1 MISDNIPLFLRS
13 ILEGDRPVQLS
24 LSQISGTNVQDT
36 TSLFYY
42 DAINDPLKS
51 TQQLNIDW
59 SKFDRHTFFSSAA
72 ANVNVAFDKIINGF
86 PFDGT
91 QQEFEAFLSK
101 LTGFE
106 KYVFE
111 SFPKYRGQLL
121 FSGTQIGEAGIG
133 GTYINVNDF
142 AGGLYPELSKNK
154 TGNSILDPKGNPLT
168 IEMQLFLP
176 DVNVIGKQV
185 ILQKSNGNNGFALL
199 LSSSNT
205 YPTGVFVVYS
215 GTNFVSATCPLERG
229 KFNHVCVTYHNDP
242 PSRYVSFFKNEK
254 LVDRSNKVS
263 LGDLSLGKSELIIG
277 SGSTI
282 NINNSLSSFS
292 YVPDQ
297 TFSGSID
304 ELRIFHSER
313 TISQQ
318 SAYAK
323 RSIYASPD
331 LKLYYRFNEPPPPLS
346 SDGSVDSIVL
356 DSSGNS
362 LHSSITN
369 FTSAL
374 RESAD
379 NTLNPIKNENNLTI
393 PVLFPGYA
401 DVVQLNQDL
410 LTSASIYDETNPNLI
425 TRLIPQ
431 HYLLEGQAFDSQT
444 TVEGDLSNSEY
455 QGSSIPGSGQLGSS
469 QIMLTFLYTWAKFFD
484 DVKLFVDNFSLIDH
498 VDYETNET
506 VPNNFLNRLF
516 EKFGFTLPKQF
527 FTDSTLEQYVEG
539 VNIDFETSIS
549 DNSLK
554 YIQTQLMRRILNELQ
569 TIIRSK
575 GTLHSIKTFFRSL
588 GIDPDTNLRIREHGG
603 PTERQL
609 TFARD
614 KKTEIK
620 PMLMFSGSS
629 YVHSP
634 FLVNDRIEPGYPYVS
649 LTSNDNILTS
659 GSWTV
664 EGIVKYTT
672 NIIDSL
678 RGDQSICRL
687 AVTGSNVSNGGVIA
701 NLVATKND
709 SDAILNLY
717 LRPGTDAVNSPLKTL
732 TLTVPNFF
740 DVEYDKWNF
749 SFGRFRN
756 DEIVS
761 AVSSSYF
768 LRAACQNFGEILS
781 YVTTSS
787 FFHETTSSEINAFSA
802 YETASKSN
810 VSGCYIA
817 IGSQSLPV
825 GTSGAGYTFLNSSD
839 ISPSGSRSTFFDG
852 MLSNLRFWSY
862 GLSDDEW
869 KEHVRN
875 HNSAGVEDPLV
886 NYDYVTTRSGSFQRL
901 RLDTIN
907 MQDDAVTDSSGNL
920 TLIDYSGQ
928 NFHMTGTLFPTSS
941 AAFTPAFFS
950 YSRLSP
956 YFDEAASDMK
966 VRVRGYQDQDLV
978 DSIPW
983 AQPGPVY
990 EIPRNERPTDDVRFS
1005 VELSLIDALNN
1016 DIVNI
1021 FSTYE
1026 FLDNA
1031 IGKPELMFSPDY
1043 PDIQNLR
1050 EIYFNKLTEKL
1061 NFKAFFEFY
1070 RWLDLTTLNFLE
1082 QLIPKKTLFKG
1093 VNFTI
1098 ESHMLE
1104 RHKVE
1109 YQNVDKL
1116 KLGVNNIDGKI

>member
-1 MISDNIPLFLRS
+1 MISDNIPSFLKS
-13 ILEGDRPVQLS
+13 VLEGNRPVQFS
-24 LSQISGTNVQDT
+24 LSQVSGTAVEN
-36 TSLFYY
+36 TSSFYY

-51 TQQLNIDW
+51 TQQLKVDW

-91 QQEFEAFLSK
+91 QQELELFLAG

-106 KYVFE
+106 RYVFE
-111 SFPKYRGQLL
+111 SFPKYKGQLH
-121 FSGTQIGEAGIG
+121 FSGTQIGEAGSG
-133 GTYINVNDF
+133 GTFIQVNDF

-154 TGNSILDPKGNPLT
+154 TGNSLLDPKENPLT
-168 IEMQLFLP
+168 IEVQLFIP
-176 DVNVIGKQV
+176 DGNAIGKQV
-185 ILQKSNGNNGFALL
+185 ILQKNNNDCGFALL
-199 LSSSNT
+199 LSASNT
-205 YPTGVFVVYS
+205 FPTGIFVVYS
-215 GTNFVSATCPLERG
+215 GTNYVSASCPLSRG
-229 KFNHVCVTYHNDP
+229 QFNQICVTYHNDP
-242 PSRYVSFFKNEK
+242 PVRHVSFFKNGQLIE
-254 LVDRSNKVS
+254 RSNSVI
-263 LGDLSLGKSELIIG
+263 LEDLNLGKSQLLIG
-277 SGSTI
+277 SGTSITSA
-282 NINNSLSSFS
+282 NGLTQFSFT
-292 YVPDQ
+292 PDQ
-297 TFSGSID
+297 TLSGTLD
-304 ELRIFHSER
+304 ELRIFHAER
-313 TISQQ
+313 TTTQQ
-318 SAYAK
+318 LAYTNK
-323 RSIYASPD
+323 SIYASDD
-331 LKLYYRFNEPPPPLS
+331 LKLYFKFNEPPPPLS
-346 SDGSVDSIVL
+346 ADGSVDGIIL

-362 LHSSITN
+362 LHASISN
-369 FTSAL
+369 FTGSLRQSA
-374 RESAD
+374 SNA
-379 NTLNPIKNENNLTI
+379 LNPLIYENSLTI
-393 PVLFPGYA
+393 PVLFPGQN
-401 DVVQLNQDL
+401 DVVQLNENL
-410 LTSASIYDETNPNLI
+410 LTSASLYDQTNPNLI

-431 HYLLEGQAFDSQT
+431 HYLLEGQAFDSQST
-444 TVEGDLSNSEY
+444 IEGELSDSSY
-455 QGSSIPGSGQLGSS
+455 QGSSIPGSGKLGSA

-484 DVKLFVDNFSLIDH
+484 DIKLFVDNFSLIDY
-498 VDYETNET
+498 VDYETDET
-506 VPNNFLNRLF
+506 TPDNFLNRLLQ
-516 EKFGFTLPKQF
+516 KFGFNLPKQF
-527 FTDSTLEQYVEG
+527 FADASLEQYVDGEN
-539 VNIDFETSIS
+539 VSFETSIN

-554 YIQTQLMRRILNELQ
+554 YVQSQLMRRVLIELQ

-620 PMLMFSGSS
+620 PMLAFSGSS
-629 YVHSP
+629 YVNSP
-634 FLVNDRIEPGYPYVS
+634 YLVDDRVEPGYPYVS
-649 LTSNDNILTS
+649 LTSNDDILTS

-664 EGIVKYTT
+664 EGVVKYPA
-672 NIIDSL
+672 NSIASL

-687 AVTGSNVSNGGVIA
+687 MITGSNVSFGGVIT
-701 NLVATKND
+701 NLVATKVDND
-709 SDAILNLY
+709 AVLNLY
-717 LRPGTDAVNSPLKTL
+717 VRPGTDAVNSPLQTL
-732 TLTVPNFF
+732 TLDVPNFF
-740 DVEYDKWNF
+740 NVEYDKWNF
-749 SFGRFRN
+749 AFGRFRN
-756 DEIVS
+756 DEIGS
-761 AVSSSYF
+761 NVSSSYF
-768 LRAACQNFGEILS
+768 LRAACQNFGEILN
-781 YVTTSS
+781 YIATSS
-787 FFHETTSSEINAFSA
+787 FFYEIAGSELNAFSA
-802 YETASKSN
+802 FETTNNSN

-825 GTSGAGYTFLNSSD
+825 GTSGAGYAFLNSSD
-839 ISPSGSRSTFFDG
+839 IAPTGSRSTFFDG
-852 MLSNLRFWSY
+852 LLSNLRFWSY
-862 GLSDDEW
+862 GVSDDEW

-875 HNSAGVEDPLV
+875 HNSTGVEDPLV

-901 RLDTIN
+901 RLDVIN
-907 MQDDAVTDSSGNL
+907 MQDDTSTDSSGNL

-941 AAFTPAFFS
+941 AAFTPQFFS

-966 VRVRGYQDQDLV
+966 VRVRGYQDQELV
-978 DSIPW
+978 DSTPW
-983 AQPGPVY
+983 AQPGPAY

-1016 DIVNI
+1016 DIINL

-1043 PDIQNLR
+1043 PDIQTLR
-1050 EIYFNKLTEKL
+1050 EIYFNRMTDKL

-1109 YQNVDKL
+1109 YKNVDKL
-1116 KLGVNNIDGKI
+1116 KLAVTNISGKI

>member
-1 MISDNIPLFLRS
+1 MISDNIPAFLKS
-13 ILEGDRPVQLS
+13 ILEGNRPVQFS
-24 LSQISGTNVQDT
+24 LSEISGTAVENV
-36 TSLFYY
+36 TSSFYY
-42 DAINDPLKS
+42 DAVNEPLKS
-51 TQQLNIDW
+51 TQQLNVDW
-59 SKFDRHTFFSSAA
+59 SRFDRHTFFSSAA
-72 ANVNVAFDKIINGF
+72 ANVNVAFDKMINGF

-91 QQEFEAFLSK
+91 QQELELFLSK

-106 KYVFE
+106 KYIFE
-111 SFPKYRGQLL
+111 NFPRYRGQLM
-121 FSGTQIGEAGIG
+121 FSGTQVGENGAN
-133 GTYINVNDF
+133 GTFIRVNDR

-154 TGNSILDPKGNPLT
+154 SGDNVLDPKENPLT
-168 IEMQLFLP
+168 IEMQLFIP
-176 DVNVIGKQV
+176 QSNVIGKQV
-185 ILQKSNGNNGFALL
+185 IVQKSNGNNGFSLL
-199 LSSSNT
+199 LSASSSDPIST
-205 YPTGVFVVYS
+205 FIVYS
-215 GTNFVSATCPLERG
+215 GSNYVSASCQLERG
-229 KFNHVCVTYHNDP
+229 KFNHICVTYHNDVP
-242 PSRYVSFFKNEK
+242 TRHVSFFKDEK
-254 LVDRSNKVS
+254 LVSTSNQVIINN
-263 LGDLSLGKSELIIG
+263 LELGKANLVIG
-277 SGSTI
+277 SGSSI
-282 NINNSLSSFS
+282 NTMNFA

-297 TFSGSID
+297 TFSGSMD
-304 ELRIFHSER
+304 ELRIFHAER
-313 TISQQ
+313 TVTQQ

-323 RSIYASPD
+323 KSIHATSD

-346 SDGSVDSIVL
+346 TDGSVDSIVL

-362 LHSSITN
+362 LHATISNFSSN
-369 FTSAL
+369 LRVSA
-374 RESAD
+374 ENS
-379 NTLNPIKNENNLTI
+379 LNPVIYESKLTTPI
-393 PVLFPGYA
+393 LFPGYN
-401 DVVQLNQDL
+401 DVIQLNQRL
-410 LTSASIYDETNPNLI
+410 LTSASEYDETNPNLI

-431 HYLLEGQAFDSQT
+431 HYLLEGQAFDAQST
-444 TVEGDLSNSEY
+444 TEGNLSNEEY
-455 QGSSIPGSGQLGSS
+455 QGKSIPGSGQLGSA

-484 DVKLFVDNFSLIDH
+484 DIKLFVDHFSSIDFI
-498 VDYETNET
+498 DYEINET
-506 VPNNFLNRLF
+506 SPNNFLERLLQ
-516 EKFGFTLPKQF
+516 KFGFNLPKQF
-527 FTDSTLEQYVEG
+527 FSDSTLEQYVDG
-539 VNIDFETSIS
+539 SNIDFETSI
-549 DNSLK
+549 NENTLK
-554 YIQTQLMRRILNELQ
+554 YIQTQLMRRLLNELQ

-575 GTLHSIKTFFRSL
+575 GTLQSIKTFFRSL

-603 PTERQL
+603 PTDRQL

-620 PMLMFSGSS
+620 PMLAFSGSS
-629 YVHSP
+629 YVNSP
-634 FLVNDRIEPGYPYVS
+634 YLVNDRVEPGYPYAS
-649 LTSNDNILTS
+649 LTPNDDILTS

-664 EGIVKYTT
+664 EGVVKYLANSLTF
-672 NIIDSL
+672 L

-687 AVTGSNVSNGGVIA
+687 MVTGSNASFGGIVT
-701 NLVATKND
+701 NLVATKTD
-709 SDAILNLY
+709 DDAILNLY
-717 LRPGTDAVNSPLKTL
+717 VRPGTDAVNSPLQTL
-732 TLTVPNFF
+732 TLNVPNFF
-740 DVEYDKWNF
+740 NVEYDKWNF
-749 SFGRFRN
+749 AFGRFRN
-756 DEIVS
+756 DEIGS
-761 AVSSSYF
+761 NVSSSYF

-787 FFHETTSSEINAFSA
+787 FFYEIAGSEPNAFSA
-802 YETASKSN
+802 YEMINNSN

-817 IGSQSLPV
+817 IGSQSLPI
-825 GTSGAGYTFLNSSD
+825 GTSGAGYAFLNSSD
-839 ISPSGSRSTFFDG
+839 IAPTGSRSTFFDG

-862 GLSDDEW
+862 GVSDDEW

-875 HNSAGVEDPLV
+875 HNSTGVEDPLV

-901 RLDTIN
+901 RLDVVN
-907 MQDDAVTDSSGNL
+907 MQDDTSSDSSGNL

-928 NFHMTGTLFPTSS
+928 NFHMTGTMFPTSS
-941 AAFTPAFFS
+941 AAFTPQFFS

-966 VRVRGYQDQDLV
+966 VRVRGYQDQELV

-983 AQPGPVY
+983 AQTGPVY

-1016 DIVNI
+1016 DIVNL

-1043 PDIQNLR
+1043 PDIETLR
-1050 EIYFNKLTEKL
+1050 EIYFNRMTEKL

-1109 YQNVDKL
+1109 YKNVDKL
-1116 KLGVNNIDGKI
+1116 KLAVTNISGKI